1 MQLIQFLIQ
10 TAWDRI
16 RTPSWFVA
24 KNDYWAGW
32 ALYERWREI
41 ERARMRFAFTLNVSC
56 SNGSLQGWA
65 DEQADELNQLDDL
78 GRWQALLRFCE
89 VPEHLL
95 ADIPVDKI
103 VIAALAHYTSSSDD
117 R

>member
-1 MQLIQFLIQ
+1 MSFIQFLVQ
-10 TAWDRI
+10 KAWDRI

-41 ERARMRFAFTLNVSC
+41 ERARMRFAFTLSVNF
-56 SNGSLQGWA
+56 SNGALLSWA
-65 DEQADELNQLDDL
+65 EEGAEELNQLNELD
-78 GRWQALLRFCE
+78 RWQALLRFCE
-89 VPEHLL
+89 VPEHFL
-95 ADIPVDKI
+95 ADIPIDRMVL
-103 VIAALAHYTSSSDD
+103 AALAHYTSSDD